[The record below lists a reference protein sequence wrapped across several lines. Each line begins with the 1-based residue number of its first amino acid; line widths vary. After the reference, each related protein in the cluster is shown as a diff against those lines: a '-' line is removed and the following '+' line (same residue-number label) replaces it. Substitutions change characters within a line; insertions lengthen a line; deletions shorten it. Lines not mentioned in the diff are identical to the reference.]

1 MIEVGELFR
10 DIVGG
15 IDKSINVTAKQNY
28 SIDTNYDIHYTCDTK
43 WARVGK
49 TLFGYDSN
57 GAGIGHIIRGVS
69 TDEYILTDHYYSDH
83 ISYALNSPF
92 PIVGTP
98 ISTNIEWTKYSNDL
112 TTKTPLIWLLENH
125 TEKVYGLEYSL
136 ERDINMKILFLDETD
151 ILNYKIEDHRL
162 QVVQPMIKLQEE
174 FIKVIDKNAIY
185 KRLKDFNRDTFSR
198 FGKETENGM
207 IKNILDA
214 NLSGII
220 IDISVPKFKDMCKC

>member
-10 DIVGG
+10 DIVSG
-15 IDKSINVTAKQNY
+15 IDCFINVTSRSVSSNGQGY
-28 SIDTNYDIHYTCDTK
+28 VIHYTSNTK
-43 WARVGK
+43 WARYGK
-49 TLFGYDSN
+49 TLYGYDDSQVQF
-57 GAGIGHIIRGVS
+57 GQEIIAVS
-69 TDEYILTDHYYSDH
+69 KDEYIITKGYLAKQTYYRLTT
-83 ISYALNSPF
+83 PF

-98 ISTNIEWTKYSNDL
+98 IATNIEWTKYSNDL

-125 TEKVYGLEYSL
+125 TEKVYGAEASL
-136 ERDINMKILFLDETD
+136 ERDINMKILFLDETN
-151 ILNYKIEDHRL
+151 ILDYTIEQHRQ
-162 QVVQPMIKLQEE
+162 QVVQPMISLQEE
-174 FIKVIDKNAIY
+174 FVKVIDKNAIY

-214 NLSGII
+214 NLSGVM